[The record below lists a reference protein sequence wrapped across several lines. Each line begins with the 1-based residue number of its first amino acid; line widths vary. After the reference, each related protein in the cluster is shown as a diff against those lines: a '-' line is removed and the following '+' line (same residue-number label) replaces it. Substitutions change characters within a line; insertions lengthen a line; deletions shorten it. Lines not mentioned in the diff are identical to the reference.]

1 MARRGRPKTT
11 SASVASARPPARR
24 VVALTGASDPLGT
37 GLIAHLERDD
47 RYRKLVAIDIRLP
60 KIPMEKTRFVKLD
73 LTQPTAAQEL
83 EEVLA
88 REEVDT
94 FVHLA
99 YLSNPTHNSAWAHEL
114 EALGTMHVLTAV
126 GERRLPKLVAW
137 GHTCVYGAHP
147 GNPNFLTEDHRLQ
160 GNLQSRFVRD
170 KLEADCAIR
179 KFAESH
185 PNTVVTLLRTASIVG
200 PRIRNYVTR
209 YFSRKFVPTLWGFDP
224 LMQFVH
230 EDDVLRAFEIAILR
244 DHPGTFNI
252 VGAGVER
259 LSTLLKLAGRIAIPI
274 PHPLAYPLVHALWT
288 VQAVE
293 APGMFLDYLRYLWV
307 ADGAK
312 AREQMGFVPGYSTRD
327 AFLSFARGLELQG
340 RLDRLEEKR
349 ERAEDA

>member
-1 MARRGRPKTT
+1 
-11 SASVASARPPARR
+11 
-24 VVALTGASDPLGT
+24 VALTGASDSIGT

-47 RYRKLVAIDIRLP
+47 RYRKLVAIDTRPP
-60 KIPMEKTRFVKLD
+60 KIPMEKTRFAKLD
-73 LTQPTAAQEL
+73 LTQPTAGKDL

-94 FVHLA
+94 LVHLA

-114 EALGTMHVLTAV
+114 EALGTVHVLTATA
-126 GERRLPKLVAW
+126 ERRLPKLVAW
-137 GHTCVYGAHP
+137 GHTCVYGADP
-147 GNPNFLTEDHRLQ
+147 ENPNYLTEDHPLR
-160 GNLQSRFVRD
+160 GNLKSRFVRD
-170 KLEADCAIR
+170 KLEADREIR
-179 KFAESH
+179 RFAESH
-185 PNTVVTLLRTASIVG
+185 PSTVVTLLRTASLVG
-200 PRIRNYVTR
+200 PRVGNYVTR
-209 YFSRKFVPTLWGFDP
+209 YFSRRFVPMLWGFDP

-252 VGAGVER
+252 VGDGVER
-259 LSTLLKLAGRIAIPI
+259 LSTLLKLAGRIAVPI

-288 VQAVE
+288 IQAVE

-312 AREQMGFVPGYSTRD
+312 ARAQLGFVPGYSTRD

-340 RLDRLEEKR
+340 RLERLANEGE
-349 ERAEDA
+349 AVEDA